1 MAWYRSGTVSVT
13 NGSVTVNGAGT
24 AWIAGAK
31 IGEGF
36 KGPDGQVYEIAS
48 INADTQLTLASV
60 YLGGTAAGV
69 GYVIVPTQSYLRD
82 LSKQA
87 SQLINQFGAV
97 VDGAGAG
104 RFAFGSW
111 TAPSVRAVGDEDTGL
126 NFTGGNNA
134 QIVGGGQQVA
144 AWNNLGFNSLRLNG
158 AAVNSSTATGALQQV
173 GDIGSTSTEWGNR
186 PAVVQHDTPTPGS
199 FYTGLRWTYWGNRH
213 IGAIEATV
221 GVQDYK
227 GDQITLRTTGGTLA
241 LTGSGNLLLATGA
254 GVTVAEIDATG
265 TAILAGARGV
275 SDNVNSLGAS
285 IMRWAGIY
293 LGSNPI
299 VTSDERVKIERRETE
314 LGLDFIM
321 RLAPISYRLADA
333 RSNTETVNDG
343 FETVLEPVYED
354 VQVETEAV
362 VVEDGVAILKKVTR
376 TERRQVIDQI
386 PVVDEQ
392 GRAVMSTQA
401 AVLDA
406 AGNVLTP
413 ARQVQLTHAVPR
425 TQAVQRPKTR
435 QVTSL
440 SAGVRR
446 HHGLS
451 AQQVAQVLQD
461 MGLSNT
467 DFSGLI
473 RDEDADTWG
482 LRYEQFVA
490 PLVLAVQQLQQRV
503 VTLEGN
509 AAAGA
514 ID

>member
-144 AWNNLGFNSLRLNG
+144 AWNNLGFNVLKLNG
-158 AAVNSSTATGALQQV
+158 TAVNNSASQGAVQQV
-173 GDIGSTSTEWGNR
+173 GDIGSATADWVSRET
-186 PAVVQHDTPTPGS
+186 VVQQDAPTPGS
-199 FYTGLRWTYWGNRH
+199 TYTGLRWTYWGNRH
-213 IGAIEATV
+213 LGAIEATLGSV
-221 GVQDYK
+221 DYT
-227 GDQITLRTTGGTLA
+227 GDRLTMRMTGGSLT
-241 LTGSGNLLLATGA
+241 LTGGGNLRLGTGA

-275 SDNVNSLGAS
+275 SDNVSSLGAS
-285 IMRWAGIY
+285 SMRWAGIY

-333 RSNTETVNDG
+333 RSNTETADDG
-343 FETVLEPVYED
+343 FETVQETVYED
-354 VQVETEAV
+354 VQVQTETV
-362 VVEDGVAILKKVTR
+362 VVEDGVAILKQVTR

-406 AGNVLTP
+406 EGNVLTP
-413 ARQVQLTHAVPR
+413 SRQVQLTHAVPR

-451 AQQVAQVLQD
+451 AQQVGQVLQD

-467 DFSGLI
+467 DFAGLI

-503 VTLEGN
+503 LALEGN
-509 AAAGA
+509 ATGE
-514 ID
+514 